1 MTDPFAL
8 AIARD
13 GSLTAQ
19 VVPLPLPDLAPGQAR
34 LRIDRFALTANNVT
48 YATFGEAMRYWDFYP
63 SGDGTGRV
71 PVWGFATVTESRA
84 QAAPE
89 GARVWGFWPAASHA
103 TLNPVRESTASFRDG
118 ASHRSDLS
126 LVYNTYPIE
135 MLPEPPAR
143 EIERALF
150 EPLFLTAFLLAMDL
164 RAAAQG
170 VGAITV
176 TGASSKTA
184 LALAAILRAD
194 PIPGVQVEGLTSA
207 ANRAFVAGAGLYDR
221 VARYDELILLP
232 ADRTRLIVDMA
243 GSAEVNR
250 ALHARFADRLA
261 GNIRVGAANWADSAP
276 ARDLP
281 GPKPRF
287 FFAPDAWRAARAAI
301 GMGPLVAQMS
311 AARGAVREMAMA
323 LVQPR
328 RLQGAEGALE
338 GWRDLV
344 AGRVPPQVGLIV
356 EGAPPLHP

>member
-1 MTDPFAL
+1 MTDPWVL
-8 AIARD
+8 AISRD
-13 GSLTAQ
+13 GSLAAQ
-19 VVPLPLPDLAPGQAR
+19 VVALPLPDLAPGQAR

-48 YATFGEAMRYWDFYP
+48 YATFGDAMRYWEFYP
-63 SGDGTGRV
+63 AQDGTGRV

-84 QAAPE
+84 PIAPE

-103 TLNPVRESTASFRDG
+103 VLNPVRESTASFDDG
-118 ASHRSDLS
+118 ASHRRDLP
-126 LVYNTYPIE
+126 LVYNAYPIE
-135 MLPEPPAR
+135 MLPDPPER

-207 ANRAFVAGAGLYDR
+207 ANRAFVAGSGLYDR
-221 VARYDELILLP
+221 VAQYDDLILLP
-232 ADRTRLIVDMA
+232 DDRTRLIVDMA

-250 ALHARFADRLA
+250 ALHTRFADRLV
-261 GNIRVGAANWADSAP
+261 GNLRVGAANWADSAP

-281 GPKPRF
+281 GPRPRF
-287 FFAPDAWRAARAAI
+287 FFAPDAWRAARERQ
-301 GMGPLVAQMS
+301 GMGPLTAQMS
-311 AARGAVREMAMA
+311 AARAAVRTMAMA
-323 LVQPR
+323 LVRPR
-328 RLQGAEGALE
+328 ILHGAGGALE

-344 AGRVPPQVGLIV
+344 AGRVAPDVGLIV
-356 EGAPPLHP
+356 EG